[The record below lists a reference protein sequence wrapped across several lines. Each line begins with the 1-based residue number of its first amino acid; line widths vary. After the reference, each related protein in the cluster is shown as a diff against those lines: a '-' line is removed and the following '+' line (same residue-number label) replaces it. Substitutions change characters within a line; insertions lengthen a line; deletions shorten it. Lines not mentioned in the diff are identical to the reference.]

1 MKVELLQNSVAE
13 KKDVEESF
21 AYIIYFYE
29 CPGSSVSQAIYIS
42 LIPVSQSPRLLAFL
56 IRADSAR
63 YLSAFAAQKLYNNI
77 HA

>member
-42 LIPVSQSPRLLAFL
+42 LVPVSPIVGIFNQSGFRLLFV
-56 IRADSAR
+56 SVC
-63 YLSAFAAQKLYNNI
+63 STKVV
-77 HA
+77 